1 MKWKQDLLQI
11 LFWHIA
17 VLPISTGSKFS
28 GRLVWGF
35 SWAHAYGAYG
45 PLGPQT
51 RPGFPFE
58 NPPSCVHGRCPEWR
72 SSSALEAPK
81 HMTRMKCTLL
91 EGSTQNSTWILR
103 DRERQFHKRN
113 NQPLYEAALKAIAF
127 VDISK
132 IKQVCIWDRC
142 RSCWPCLL
150 LFIIFIFFPIRALT
164 RRYTWRS
171 WCYVCLK
178 IVGDSWSD
186 FESWHVNPC
195 CWTPGVRRRCYR
207 CVEGAVAGI
216 LRILHFWCGSDIRLF
231 STAVGLPHWRFQ
243 VQFDLSDPIL
253 LRPDESQIRQ
263 KFGGQWVQVVQGF
276 GSLHR
281 GKTPT

>member
-1 MKWKQDLLQI
+1 MYIYIHTPYIQIHMHIPTMLSFIPWICLEVNPPFFMHKASHAPWIHWQVATKAAWWNWGVKCPKKTQMQHEIPLVTSKQTHESIYIVWIVFIGQLRYMKWKQDLLQI

-72 SSSALEAPK
+72 SSSARKAPK

-103 DRERQFHKRN
+103 DCERHSIRETTNLCMKQLWK
-113 NQPLYEAALKAIAF
+113 PLH
-127 VDISK
+127 
-132 IKQVCIWDRC
+132 
-142 RSCWPCLL
+142 LL
-150 LFIIFIFFPIRALT
+150 I
-164 RRYTWRS
+164 
-171 WCYVCLK
+171 
-178 IVGDSWSD
+178 
-186 FESWHVNPC
+186 
-195 CWTPGVRRRCYR
+195 
-207 CVEGAVAGI
+207 
-216 LRILHFWCGSDIRLF
+216 
-231 STAVGLPHWRFQ
+231 
-243 VQFDLSDPIL
+243 
-253 LRPDESQIRQ
+253 
-263 KFGGQWVQVVQGF
+263 
-276 GSLHR
+276 
-281 GKTPT
+281 

>member
-1 MKWKQDLLQI
+1 MYVYIYIYTVYSIYKYTCISPLCLVSYPEFVWRWIPHSSCTKPATHRSCGGVAWPTCGVSFLEGQVAVATKAAWWNWGVKCPKKTQMQHEIPLVTSKQTHESIYIVWIVFIGQLRYMKWKQDLLQI

-103 DRERQFHKRN
+103 DRERHSIRETTNLCMKQLWK
-113 NQPLYEAALKAIAF
+113 PLH
-127 VDISK
+127 
-132 IKQVCIWDRC
+132 
-142 RSCWPCLL
+142 LL
-150 LFIIFIFFPIRALT
+150 I
-164 RRYTWRS
+164 
-171 WCYVCLK
+171 
-178 IVGDSWSD
+178 
-186 FESWHVNPC
+186 
-195 CWTPGVRRRCYR
+195 
-207 CVEGAVAGI
+207 
-216 LRILHFWCGSDIRLF
+216 
-231 STAVGLPHWRFQ
+231 
-243 VQFDLSDPIL
+243 
-253 LRPDESQIRQ
+253 
-263 KFGGQWVQVVQGF
+263 
-276 GSLHR
+276 
-281 GKTPT
+281 